1 MEEINDENFIVRNII
16 SISSFVLG
24 TLLLIIYLVT
34 RSDILLLPGL
44 IYLLFAIIIN
54 ILHLLATIIF
64 HFQERRKI
72 KDTLIKIGLI
82 LSNIPIAYL
91 YAHIVLN

>member
-1 MEEINDENFIVRNII
+1 MEEFNDKNFIIRNII
-16 SISSFVLG
+16 SIGSFVFG

-34 RSDILLLPGL
+34 KSDKLLLTGL
-44 IYLLFAIIIN
+44 LYLLFAIVLN
-54 ILHLLATIIF
+54 ILHLIATIIF

-82 LSNIPIAYL
+82 LTNIPIAYL
-91 YAHIVLN
+91 YAYIVLN